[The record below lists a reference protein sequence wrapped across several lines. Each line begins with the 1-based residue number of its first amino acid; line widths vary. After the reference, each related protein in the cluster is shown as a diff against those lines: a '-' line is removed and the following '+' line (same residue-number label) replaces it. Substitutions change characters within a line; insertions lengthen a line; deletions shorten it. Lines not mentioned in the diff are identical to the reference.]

1 MYKVCCGVAKIY
13 EGLCTL
19 FSSLIICV
27 VFPSLKAKVI
37 MVKDHEDWNTTTQH
51 HIFIILMTGTLGPY
65 PIPIPW
71 EKLANIEIPC
81 RKSMKYWYRIY
92 DQSRLLK
99 VSCCN
104 HLVCLFI
111 TTINLSHW
119 EKTWEDLDLIRTTI

>member
-51 HIFIILMTGTLGPY
+51 HIFIIINERDIGGHTQYQYREKNWQISKYRVENQWNTDTAFMTSHAY
-65 PIPIPW
+65 
-71 EKLANIEIPC
+71 
-81 RKSMKYWYRIY
+81 
-92 DQSRLLK
+92 LK
-99 VSCCN
+99 
-104 HLVCLFI
+104 
-111 TTINLSHW
+111 
-119 EKTWEDLDLIRTTI
+119 